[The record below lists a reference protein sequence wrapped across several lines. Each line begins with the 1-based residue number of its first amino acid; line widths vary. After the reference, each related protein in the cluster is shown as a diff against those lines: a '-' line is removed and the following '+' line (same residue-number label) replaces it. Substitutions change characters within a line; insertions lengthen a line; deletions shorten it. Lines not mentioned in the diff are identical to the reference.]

1 MAKLRLAIAL
11 LLLISSLASA
21 QTTRPFGTP
30 GIELKPFTFN
40 PRLLGGSLIDL
51 TFLHDA
57 PAGRTG
63 FIRTHGADLV
73 RGDGSPIRFWG
84 FDLTEWSPGSMEIPP
99 KADAPIY
106 AEALCRLGVNLVRL
120 HFLDLPAPRG
130 MIDGT
135 RNDSQHFN
143 LAQLDNEDFF
153 ISELLKRGIY
163 IDMNLNVGRQ
173 FARGDGVLTARVGK
187 GPLLFDKRLIE
198 LEKDY
203 ARQLLTHVNP
213 YTHRAYV
220 AEPGMALVEIVNEDA
235 IYPGWTSN
243 SGYNQELTDLYNAWL
258 KTHLPPDELSALRR
272 AVGVGADQPIPRL
285 TGRQVRLAPRG
296 QYDAECEFMTATE
309 GGFFREMNA
318 YLRHDLGVQC
328 PILATSDHSH
338 SGSSYPLLMD
348 TSQLDVM
355 DGHDYWQHPS
365 ENPRNTPMVNEPLNS
380 TVIDL
385 SRTAML
391 NKPYTVSEMN
401 HPFPN
406 QFACEGIPI
415 LAAYAGFQSWDA
427 VVWYTFEMKRD
438 PNWRPYIG
446 DPFDMSLDPIKM
458 PQIAAGALMFERGD
472 LDPARQIVTRSYTVE
487 QAYDSRR
494 LSGNNR
500 PYFTPGFPLSV
511 PLLHGSRIS
520 SLDGPPTSPVAA
532 ALTGPF
538 QSDTGQLDWFS
549 GPRGLVT
556 IDSPRSQ
563 GLVGFVKAGAQSTT
577 NLSADVRNNFCAIL
591 LNSLND
597 KPIAT
602 SDRLLMTTAA
612 RVENTGMTWAA
623 SYIRINRRGSSPTLI
638 EPVTGTITLH
648 DLTAAQRV
656 TVTPLDG
663 TGQAIGLPIM
673 AESSAGGWRI
683 PVGEPVTTW
692 YLIAIDR

>member
-1 MAKLRLAIAL
+1 MGKLRLPLAL
-11 LLLISSLASA
+11 LILLPSLVFG

-30 GIELKPFTFN
+30 GIELKPFMFN

-51 TFLHDA
+51 SFLHDA

-63 FIRTHGADLV
+63 FIRAHGADLV
-73 RGDGSPIRFWG
+73 RGDGLPIRFWG

-99 KADAPIY
+99 KTDAPIY
-106 AEALCRLGVNLVRL
+106 AEALSRMGVNLVRL

-135 RNDSQHFN
+135 RTDSQHFN
-143 LAQLDNEDFF
+143 AAQLDNEDFF
-153 ISELLKRGIY
+153 IAELLKRGIY

-173 FARGDGVLTARVGK
+173 FARGDGVLAARVGK
-187 GPLLFDKRLIE
+187 GPLLFDMRLIE

-213 YTHRAYV
+213 YTSRAYI

-243 SGYNQELTDLYNAWL
+243 LGYNQELTDLYNAWL
-258 KTHLPPDELSALRR
+258 KTHLSPDELAALRS
-272 AVGVGADQPIPRL
+272 AVGAGADQPIPRL
-285 TGRQVRLAPRG
+285 TGRQVRLAPAV
-296 QYDAECEFMTATE
+296 QYDAECAFITDTE
-309 GGFFREMNA
+309 GGFFKEMKA

-385 SRTAML
+385 SRTAMVD
-391 NKPYTVSEMN
+391 KPSTVSEMN

-427 VVWYTFEMKRD
+427 VVWYTFEQKRD
-438 PNWRPYIG
+438 PKWHSYIG

-472 LDPARQIVTRSYTVE
+472 LDPARQTVARSYTVQ

-494 LSGNNR
+494 LPGNNR

-520 SLDGPPTSPVAA
+520 SLNGPPTSPISAP
-532 ALTGPF
+532 LTGPYR
-538 QSDTGQLDWFS
+538 SDTGQLAWFG
-549 GPRGLVT
+549 GPNGLVT
-556 IDSPRSQ
+556 IDSPRTQ
-563 GLVGFVKAGAQSTT
+563 GLVGFVRAGKQSTA
-577 NLSADVRNNFCAIL
+577 NLAADVRNNFCAIVV
-591 LNSLND
+591 NSLTD
-597 KPIAT
+597 RPIAT
-602 SDRLLMTTAA
+602 SDRLLMTAAA
-612 RVENTGMTWAA
+612 RVENTGMRWNA
-623 SYIRINRRGSSPTLI
+623 SFTRTVRGGTSPTLI
-638 EPVTGTITLH
+638 EPVIGTITLH
-648 DLTAAQRV
+648 DLAPAKQV

-663 TGQAIGLPIM
+663 TGHALGGPIL
-673 AESSAGGWRI
+673 AEPSSAEWRI
-683 PVGEPVTTW
+683 TVGEPATTW
-692 YLIAIDR
+692 YLIAVER